1 MSLTV
6 LSKMSPKLNMH
17 GEEWA
22 EYKARTRSKYIKS
35 NEALYEETKEWCTN
49 YACGHSWVVAW
60 ILKLFD
66 TVLNL
71 ALTVIYAT
79 LDALM
84 GVLLT
89 AVGPVAKITD
99 EVAIFLC
106 YMFSFSS
113 DPCWCCDKSAI
124 LDAFWGF
131 IQNLYDGAY
140 EIVKKIAEVI
150 WMVIGLWNRLTYS
163 CECERIAAELQET
176 YKNELD
182 SARAQY
188 RDKYDKYVAVTTIPS
203 PRDEKTYYLVVS
215 SSRPTPS
222 ILFKKH
228 VEATVA
234 MYNKWPYSATDDCPA
249 ALATRVISGI
259 TWKTYAYI
267 LCSNWLSTTNINKDG
282 FTKAESDMMLEYCKA
297 KMPTDLYNFVLFQ
310 IDSAMRPPCEIAEN
324 ENWAGRA

>member
-1 MSLTV
+1 
-6 LSKMSPKLNMH
+6 MSPKLNMH
-17 GEEWA
+17 GDDLDA
-22 EYKARTRSKYIKS
+22 YNAKMKAKYVKS
-35 NEALYEETKEWCTN
+35 REALYEETKEWCTS
-49 YACGHSWVVAW
+49 YRCGHTLLGAW

-66 TVLNL
+66 ALLNL

-99 EVAIFLC
+99 EIAIFMC
-106 YMFSFSS
+106 YMFTFSD
-113 DPCWCCDKSAI
+113 DPCSCCDKSAI
-124 LDAFWGF
+124 LDAFWTF
-131 IQNLYDGAY
+131 IQSLFDAGY
-140 EIVKKIAEVI
+140 EVI
-150 WMVIGLWNRLTYS
+150 KKFVEVWWMTVGMWEKLNYS
-163 CECERIAAELQET
+163 CECERIEAELQES
-176 YKNELD
+176 YKKELE
-182 SARAQY
+182 SAKAQY
-188 RDKYDKYVAVTTIPS
+188 GKEYDKYIAVTSKPS
-203 PRDEKTYYLVVS
+203 PIDEKTYYLVVNS
-215 SSRPTPS
+215 SKPTPS

-267 LCSNWLSTTNINKDG
+267 LCSNWLSTTNICKDG
-282 FTKAESDMMLEYCKA
+282 FTKAESDMMLEYCKS
-297 KMPTDLYNFVLFQ
+297 KMPTDLYNYILYQ
-310 IDSAMRPPCEIAEN
+310 IDGAIRPMCEIADN